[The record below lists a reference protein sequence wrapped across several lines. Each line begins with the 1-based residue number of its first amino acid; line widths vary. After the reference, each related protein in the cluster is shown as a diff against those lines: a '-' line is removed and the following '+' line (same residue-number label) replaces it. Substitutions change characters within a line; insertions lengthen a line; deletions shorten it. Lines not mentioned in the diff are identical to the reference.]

1 MIGRD
6 ESLRLLARALSFSK
20 AEETQVNLRGETL
33 HLTRWNKDHIH
44 QNLVRQNAVL
54 TVTAIDGKRVGT
66 ASTNVLDESSLRAAV
81 ELARRNAA
89 LQKPNPDLAPLPG
102 KEPIPEVATFVRRTA
117 ESSPE
122 ERADAAGVII
132 TAAQKKGLTAAG
144 TYSAEVEELA
154 VANSRGVQAY
164 NAGTTGFIRTIV
176 NDGDNTGY
184 ADRMSRD
191 TGDFDPAD
199 LAAEA
204 ILKAT
209 LRRQAA
215 DLPTG
220 EWDTVFE
227 EYAVADLIR
236 FFGYI
241 AFGALAVQE
250 GRSFMAKVMG
260 QKALGENV
268 TIWDDGLD
276 PRGLA
281 RPFDV
286 EGVPKRK
293 VVIIDR
299 GVARGVVHNS
309 MTAAKEGRASTGHA
323 AVSDWGDM
331 GPMPSNM
338 FLATGTSTKEEMVRK
353 TKKGVLV
360 TRFHY
365 THSPEPTRVVATG
378 TTRDGT
384 FLIENGEITTRLR
397 NLRYTES
404 LIEAFNRVEAV
415 ASTARITRD
424 WWSTFASVLPAV
436 RIAGFNFTGGTT
448 F

>member
-6 ESLRLLARALSFSK
+6 EAQRLLAAALSFSM
-20 AEETQVNLRGETL
+20 ADETQVNLHGETL
-33 HLTRWNKDHIH
+33 HLTRWNNNHIH
-44 QNLVRQNAVL
+44 QNLIRQNTVL
-54 TVTAIDGKRVGT
+54 TIKAIDGKRAGT
-66 ASTNVLDESSLRAAV
+66 ASTNVLDEGSLRATV

-89 LQKPNPDLAPLPG
+89 IQMPNPDLAPLPG
-102 KEPIPEVATFVRRTA
+102 PEPIPEVATFVGRTA

-132 TAAQKKGLTAAG
+132 TAAQTQGLTAAG
-144 TYSAEVEELA
+144 TYSAEVEEVA
-154 VANSRGVQAY
+154 VANSRGVSAY

-176 NDGDNTGY
+176 NAGDNTGY

-191 TGDFDPAD
+191 TGDFDPAE
-199 LAAEA
+199 LASEA

-209 LRRQAA
+209 LRREAA

-220 EWDTVFE
+220 EWDTIFE

-260 QKALGENV
+260 EKALGENV

-281 RPFDV
+281 EPFDV

-293 VVIIDR
+293 VLIIDR
-299 GVARGVVHNS
+299 GVARGVVHNT

-338 FLATGTSTKEEMVRK
+338 FLATGSSTKDEMIRK

-397 NLRYTES
+397 NLRYTQS

-415 ASTARITRD
+415 ASTARLTRD
-424 WWSTFASVLPAV
+424 WWSTFTSVLPA
-436 RIAGFNFTGGTT
+436 IKIGGFNFTGGTT

>member
-6 ESLRLLARALSFSK
+6 EAQRLLAKALSFSK

-33 HLTRWNKDHIH
+33 HLTRWNNNHIH
-44 QNLVRQNAVL
+44 QNLVRRNAVL
-54 TVTAIDGKRVGT
+54 TVRAVVGKRVGT
-66 ASTNVLDESSLRAAV
+66 ASTNLLDDRSLRETV
-81 ELARRNAA
+81 ELAGRHAA
-89 LQKPNPDLAPLPG
+89 RQKPNPELAPLPG
-102 KEPIPEVATFVRRTA
+102 PEPIPEVATFVRRTA
-117 ESSPE
+117 ESTPE

-144 TYSAEVEELA
+144 TYSAEVEEVA
-154 VANSRGVQAY
+154 VANSRGVSAY
-164 NAGTTGFIRTIV
+164 NSGTTGFIRTIV
-176 NDGDNTGY
+176 SDGDNTGY
-184 ADRMSRD
+184 ADRMARD
-191 TGDFDPAD
+191 TGEFSPSG

-209 LRRQAA
+209 LRREAA

-220 EWDTVFE
+220 GWDTIFE

-260 QKALGENV
+260 EKALGENV

-276 PRGLA
+276 RRGLA
-281 RPFDV
+281 EPFDV
-286 EGVPKRK
+286 EGVPKKK

-299 GVARGVVHNS
+299 GVARGVVHNT
-309 MTAAKEGRASTGHA
+309 MTAAREGKPSTGHA

-338 FLATGTSTKEEMVRK
+338 IMATGTSTKDEMIRR

-365 THSPEPTRVVATG
+365 THSPEPMRVVATG

-397 NLRYTES
+397 NLRYTQS
-404 LIEAFNRVEAV
+404 LIEAFNRVEAI
-415 ASTARITRD
+415 AATARITRD
-424 WWSTFASVLPAV
+424 WWSTFTSVLPA
-436 RIAGFNFTGGTT
+436 IKIGGFNFTGGTT

>member
-6 ESLRLLARALSFSK
+6 EVQRLLARVLSFSK

-33 HLTRWNKDHIH
+33 HLTRWNNNHIH
-44 QNLVRQNAVL
+44 QNLIRQNAIL
-54 TVTAIDGKRVGT
+54 TVKAVDEKRVGT
-66 ASTNVLDESSLRAAV
+66 ATTNRLDERSLREV
-81 ELARRNAA
+81 VDLARRHAA
-89 LQKPNPDLAPLPG
+89 LQKPNPDLPPLPG
-102 KEPIPEVATFVRRTA
+102 PEVIPEVQTFVRRTA
-117 ESSPE
+117 ESTPE
-122 ERADAAGVII
+122 ERADAAGVVIA
-132 TAAQKKGLTAAG
+132 AAQKRGLTAAG
-144 TYSAEVEELA
+144 TYSIEVEEVA
-154 VANSRGVQAY
+154 VANSRGVSAY
-164 NAGTTGFIRTIV
+164 NLATTGYMRTIV

-184 ADRMSRD
+184 ADRMARD
-191 TGDFDPAD
+191 TGQLDPAEV
-199 LAAEA
+199 AAEA

-209 LRRQAA
+209 LRRDAA

-220 EWDTVFE
+220 EWETIFE

-250 GRSFMAKVMG
+250 GRSFMAKAMG
-260 QKALGENV
+260 EKVLGENV

-281 RPFDV
+281 EPFDV
-286 EGVPKRK
+286 EGVPKKK

-299 GVARGVVHNS
+299 GVARGVVHNT
-309 MTAAKEGRASTGHA
+309 MTAAREGRASTGHA

-338 FLATGTSTKEEMVRK
+338 FMATGSATREEMIAG
-353 TKKGVLV
+353 TKKGILV

-365 THSPEPTRVVATG
+365 THAPEPMRVVATG

-397 NLRYTES
+397 NLRFTQS
-404 LIEAFNRVEAV
+404 LIEAFDRVEAV
-415 ASTARITRD
+415 AATARITRD
-424 WWSTFASVLPAV
+424 WWSTFTSVLPAV
-436 RIAGFNFTGGTT
+436 KIAGFNFTGGTT